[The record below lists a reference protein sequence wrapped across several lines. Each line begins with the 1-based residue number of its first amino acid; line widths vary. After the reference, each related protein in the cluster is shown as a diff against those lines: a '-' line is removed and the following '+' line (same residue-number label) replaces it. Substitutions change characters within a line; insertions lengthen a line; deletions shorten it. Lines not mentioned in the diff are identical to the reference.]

1 MPTLTPSHVVTF
13 ARRAQLHTPRAP
25 RQPPVAFITRRT
37 GEGPATAELELRSDD
52 DGIGVLSYA
61 DETFADRDSHG
72 VLWRRY
78 HQRRDAAGRL
88 AGEPVAGRVHPG
100 RLREAM
106 SLLTCPICACPAH
119 RADDGWLF
127 LVPRAQRY
135 AEGQLTMWPPVC
147 LAHIGAYAC
156 ARPDLRHGY
165 AAVRSADPVPYG
177 VSGQRYRFA
186 DAAFEAVDVPVL
198 VPYERARGRWVV
210 ADRLVR
216 RLTRIKAAV

>member
-1 MPTLTPSHVVTF
+1 MLTPAHVVSF
-13 ARRAQLHTPRAP
+13 ARRAQFHASRAP
-25 RQPPVAFITRRT
+25 QRPPVAFITRRT

-52 DGIGVLSYA
+52 DGICVLSYA

-72 VLWRRY
+72 VLWRRH
-78 HQRRDAAGRL
+78 HQRHDDAGRP
-88 AGEPVAGRVHPG
+88 AGEPVAGRMHPG

-106 SLLTCPICACPAH
+106 SLLNCPIGACPAH
-119 RADDGWLF
+119 LARDGWLF

-135 AEGQLTMWPPVC
+135 TEGQLTMWPPVC

-165 AAVRSADPVPYG
+165 AAVRSAAPVPYG
-177 VSGQRYRFA
+177 VRARRYRFA
-186 DAAFEAVDVPVL
+186 DDAFEAVGVPVL
-198 VPYERARGRWVV
+198 VPYEQARGRWVV

-216 RLTRIKAAV
+216 RLTQLAAV